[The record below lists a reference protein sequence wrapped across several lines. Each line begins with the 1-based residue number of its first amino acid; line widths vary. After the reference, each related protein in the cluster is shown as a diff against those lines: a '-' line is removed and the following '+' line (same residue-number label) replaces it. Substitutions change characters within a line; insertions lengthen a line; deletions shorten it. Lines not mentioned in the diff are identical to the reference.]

1 MFIFHV
7 NLKIRT
13 PDIWSIKIYTEYE
26 RKWIKVSNFPFFVVF
41 ASIESLAFVIFKNTF
56 YNIYPF
62 TPEINICKIRQM
74 LNTILKTKKAD
85 FDWKIRFS
93 DNFDENCTTKFF
105 QNIYPIQFGIFLCGY
120 SDFNI
125 RKVVSNQIVIFI
137 RYSYEL

>member
-1 MFIFHV
+1 MKHQ
-7 NLKIRT
+7 NLYW
-13 PDIWSIKIYTEYE
+13 IWAKVDKSLEFSFFRRVCFNRELSICY
-26 RKWIKVSNFPFFVVF
+26 F
-41 ASIESLAFVIFKNTF
+41 LKNTF

-62 TPEINICKIRQM
+62 TLEINICKIRQM
-74 LNTILKTKKAD
+74 LNTILNTKKAD